1 MSAPDPPPA
10 STAARAL
17 DTLAAAPSDTRD
29 ERADE
34 SSASG
39 DEARGAGEGGGE
51 GEQAALEE
59 DEGVEGVDGAKP
71 DAVGAVDEPAAP
83 SSTDVASSPSTSL
96 SSSSAPNQPAAPAPS
111 VTPSSPPTAPEPAA
125 PSPSAPPPRR
135 KRYTP
140 LPPPPKGILR
150 PPSSSHAGPSS
161 ASRFSFRRDVLQ
173 SLTAGAPAG
182 AVAGGVQEAVG
193 SAASVAGGLLGSAWK
208 RLGQVAGA
216 VVQEQQAVGVA
227 VAGAGGAQPSSNAA
241 SSSLASLA
249 SSSSSTLVDPASST
263 STLVS
268 TSSSSSTPVATSS
281 PALPPPAPSHPHP
294 LPVRSLRR
302 VRFRVGRALSITY
315 PINRGTLEPIAPEEE
330 GATRER
336 VEGEWR
342 AGKGKGVGV
351 AAGGFGG
358 DGGGGKGKEKEK
370 REKGHGGEG
379 RKEWTGTEL
388 QLLYAEICRL
398 REEPGIDKVKRAFRE
413 SPTAPP
419 PKTLDLSHTPLS
431 LGAAEALADLVSVD
445 WGCRKVVLDSCG
457 LDDESLRPLLNA
469 LLVSASV
476 PTLSL
481 ANNKR
486 IKQKGWKLLAVFV
499 RKASFLRYLDLSD
512 STLDRRAAEWLV
524 QALNPVPSPT
534 PPPVPPPPP
543 PVPAAVAAEAE
554 DAGPPLPAKPSANG
568 VASNGEGAQDEEQEQ
583 GKKKVKKV
591 AGPWDDE
598 EDSSDEEVVVEPE
611 KKETVEPEEEGETPK
626 ESAAPASA
634 PPVEVDNKAEKPAT
648 EQAAEGAEQVERA
661 PAPPEPVEPLFDS
674 APLLKDDEEDGGA
687 VGAVMTLKLDNC
699 GWRGGALEALA
710 NGLRTSQL
718 KHLSLRR
725 NRINAQNAVHLA
737 VLIRDYPLSSSTTST
752 SAATS
757 TASLPSDGPLLIAP
771 WAFSLNNGG
780 ASGGGAIHPAL
791 ESPAASTSSSA
802 PFFSDSA
809 NSVTARQRPLPP
821 PPSSSRAPAAPAA
834 PAANGHGHD
843 LSDASASEDDAGVLV
858 ERPTNPQARAEREAW
873 RLSEAR
879 LRLRKQVDE
888 LPQVGA
894 LLTLDVKG
902 NDIRNG
908 VGYIAQ
914 VLKRN
919 RTLKVLNLSENKID
933 VQGLVAVS
941 EALKYNNSLET
952 LDLSFNPCCGPTSI
966 DGVLALRSALMV
978 TRSLKRVFLNHTA
991 LTSDGA
997 IALAEFLPESRALH
1011 HLDLTDNQIDISGV
1025 LALSVSLKLNT
1036 TIRCLD
1042 LNIPFDDPDFSRL
1055 SFDIL
1060 QTCVRNTELAQAEA
1074 EAKASSKRVVIAQPI
1089 RKSALASNLEAQQ
1102 KAIEER
1108 QRRREHES
1116 RTQLDIFA
1124 AAAETRD
1131 VVAELLAVD
1140 QDAAAK
1146 GESVA
1151 ASEVIRDAL
1160 MQVQLCEAQL
1170 SEAVTGARQ
1179 GEQRERAETLLVEL
1193 ASLLDL
1199 AKALYDK
1206 PQPPLPPSAS
1216 SLNGAASDEEESD
1229 EATPKPASPIQAT
1242 SPTLVPPPA
1251 SSSPLTTPSHP
1262 DALDALDI
1270 PAPSSPSTRSPVE
1283 STSRAMVAEES
1294 EVFRKGLA
1302 LGVDDVP
1309 SDSED
1314 DDEGSAPSSSS
1325 SANHPHHAGA
1335 GLGLGLGAE
1344 RDVSGEEL
1352 KREILETEEEE
1363 VRRAQEAQGLPGR
1376 RRGSR
1381 GSFSAEEA
1389 ERVRA
1394 EVGVKAGE
1402 GQEEGGEESA
1412 VA

>member
-1 MSAPDPPPA
+1 MPADPVEVTDSETTA
-10 STAARAL
+10 SGQ
-17 DTLAAAPSDTRD
+17 LAQ
-29 ERADE
+29 RADE
-34 SSASG
+34 GSEQEEQETGQDDGRTGESAEATSG
-39 DEARGAGEGGGE
+39 ATDD
-51 GEQAALEE
+51 L
-59 DEGVEGVDGAKP
+59 
-71 DAVGAVDEPAAP
+71 AP
-83 SSTDVASSPSTSL
+83 SSANDSSPSTSSSADDQPASASL
-96 SSSSAPNQPAAPAPS
+96 SSD
-111 VTPSSPPTAPEPAA
+111 SSPASTAPEAALSASEATEEPAA
-125 PSPSAPPPRR
+125 TPPSRPR
-135 KRYTP
+135 YI
-140 LPPPPKGILR
+140 PPPPPSRGILR
-150 PPSSSHAGPSS
+150 PPQSSHAGPTSV
-161 ASRFSFRRDVLQ
+161 SRFSFRRDVLQ

-216 VVQEQQAVGVA
+216 VQEQAQGQ
-227 VAGAGGAQPSSNAA
+227 GAAA
-241 SSSLASLA
+241 SVKGMLPNPSNGTNASTNA
-249 SSSSSTLVDPASST
+249 SSSSLPSSSASTLVDP
-263 STLVS
+263 
-268 TSSSSSTPVATSS
+268 SSSTATLASTSAS
-281 PALPPPAPSHPHP
+281 PAAPPPAQQHP
-294 LPVRSLRR
+294 LPIRDLRR
-302 VRFRVGRALSITY
+302 VRFRVGRSLSITY

-330 GATRER
+330 GRTREK

-342 AGKGKGVGV
+342 ARKRLQGFLPAEKGKGKG
-351 AAGGFGG
+351 
-358 DGGGGKGKEKEK
+358 KE
-370 REKGHGGEG
+370 GMASTGEG
-379 RKEWTGTEL
+379 EKKLEEKKEWTGTEL
-388 QLLYAEICRL
+388 QLLYAEICKM
-398 REEPGIDKVKRAFRE
+398 REEPGIDKIKRAFRE
-413 SPTAPP
+413 NPTTP
-419 PKTLDLSHTPLS
+419 PKTLDLAHTSLS
-431 LGAAEALADLVSVD
+431 LGAAEALADLLSVD
-445 WGCRKVVLDSCG
+445 WGCKKVVLDSCG
-457 LDDESLRPLLNA
+457 LDDDSLRPILNA

-486 IKQKGWKLLAVFV
+486 IKQRGWKLLAVFV

-524 QALNPVPSPT
+524 VALNPIPLPT
-534 PPPVPPPPP
+534 PPPPP
-543 PVPAAVAAEAE
+543 PHAIA
-554 DAGPPLPAKPSANG
+554 PPVPAKPAG
-568 VASNGEGAQDEEQEQ
+568 DASGTGESEGGGEGKAWKGAGAED
-583 GKKKVKKV
+583 GKKEEKAKKV
-591 AGPWDDE
+591 AGPWDEE
-598 EDSSDEEVVVEPE
+598 EDSSDEEESKEQEEPAGS
-611 KKETVEPEEEGETPK
+611 KAEEEVSSMVTEN
-626 ESAAPASA
+626 AAIE
-634 PPVEVDNKAEKPAT
+634 PVEQTKEEEQEQEQET
-648 EQAAEGAEQVERA
+648 EVEVEVEE
-661 PAPPEPVEPLFDS
+661 PKSEPVEPLFDS

-699 GWRGGALEALA
+699 GWKGGALEALA

-718 KHLSLRR
+718 KHVSLRR

-757 TASLPSDGPLLIAP
+757 TTSTLASDGGPFLVAP
-771 WAFSLNNGG
+771 WAFSLNNG
-780 ASGGGAIHPAL
+780 GGGAIHPAL
-791 ESPAASTSSSA
+791 ESPASITSSSQ
-802 PFFSDSA
+802 PFFSSTESG

-821 PPSSSRAPAAPAA
+821 PPSSSSATTQAT
-834 PAANGHGHD
+834 GHD
-843 LSDASASEDDAGVLV
+843 SPGSLPSSASEDEAGGILV
-858 ERPTNPQARAEREAW
+858 ERPSNPQAQAEMEAW

-879 LRLRKQVDE
+879 MRLRRQVDE
-888 LPQVGA
+888 LPRVGA

-933 VQGLVAVS
+933 VQGLVAVAES
-941 EALKYNNSLET
+941 LKFNNCLET

-1074 EAKASSKRVVIAQPI
+1074 EAKASKRVVIAQPI

-1102 KAIEER
+1102 RAVEER
-1108 QRRREHES
+1108 QRRRREEAELS
-1116 RTQLDIFA
+1116 QSTTQMDIFA

-1140 QDAAAK
+1140 QAAVAK
-1146 GESVA
+1146 GEAVEPSGLV
-1151 ASEVIRDAL
+1151 RDAL

-1170 SEAVTGARQ
+1170 SEAVTGVRQ
-1179 GEQRERAETLLVEL
+1179 GEQRERAEILLIEL

-1206 PQPPLPPSAS
+1206 PPPTNGELPAAANAVGPAS
-1216 SLNGAASDEEESD
+1216 RHSDDDD
-1229 EATPKPASPIQAT
+1229 EATPHPASPVSAT
-1242 SPTLVPPPA
+1242 AASSSSPPAFLDIPPPA
-1251 SSSPLTTPSHP
+1251 SPSSSSSPR
-1262 DALDALDI
+1262 
-1270 PAPSSPSTRSPVE
+1270 SPRSPVE
-1283 STSRAMVAEES
+1283 SSSRAMVAEES

-1314 DDEGSAPSSSS
+1314 EEGAPSSS
-1325 SANHPHHAGA
+1325 AGQAYGEGLA

-1352 KREILETEEEE
+1352 KREILLADEKEIE
-1363 VRRAQEAQGLPGR
+1363 EAQKAQGK

-1389 ERVRA
+1389 ERPRREEIFDAGDEA
-1394 EVGVKAGE
+1394 EA
-1402 GQEEGGEESA
+1402 EEA